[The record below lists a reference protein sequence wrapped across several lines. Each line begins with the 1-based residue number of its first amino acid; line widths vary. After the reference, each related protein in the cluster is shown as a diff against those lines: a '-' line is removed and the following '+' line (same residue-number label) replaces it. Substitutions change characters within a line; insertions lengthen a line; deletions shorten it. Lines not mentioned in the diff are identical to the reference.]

1 MLNQNYNEKV
11 VMHSSCLEAISSPCS
26 GVKRTLLERSE
37 DSEYAV
43 STTLVEF
50 QADSFFDEHIHDY
63 GEELFVLEGTFSDES
78 GDYTAG
84 TYIRN
89 PHNSKHKPYS
99 REGCKLFVK
108 LRQFDQ
114 ADSMRVI
121 INTENKTWLPGLV
134 KGLEVLPLHNFEYE
148 NTALVKW
155 DANTQFNLHRHYG
168 GEEIFVIDGTF
179 YDEHGSYPKHTW
191 IRSPHMSQ
199 HTPYTLDDGAVIFV
213 KTGHLLKKINE

>member
-11 VMHSSCLEAISSPCS
+11 VMHSSRLEAILSPCS

-108 LRQFDQ
+108 LRQFDK
-114 ADSMRVI
+114 ADSKRVI
-121 INTENKTWLPGLV
+121 INTENNPRGTRVFGPVAREIREKNFTKIISLAN
-134 KGLEVLPLHNFEYE
+134 EV
-148 NTALVKW
+148 V
-155 DANTQFNLHRHYG
+155 
-168 GEEIFVIDGTF
+168 
-179 YDEHGSYPKHTW
+179 
-191 IRSPHMSQ
+191 
-199 HTPYTLDDGAVIFV
+199 
-213 KTGHLLKKINE
+213 

>member
-108 LRQFDQ
+108 LRQFDK
-114 ADSMRVI
+114 ADSKRVI

-134 KGLEVLPLHNFEYE
+134 TVSYTHLTLPTNREV
-148 NTALVKW
+148 
-155 DANTQFNLHRHYG
+155 
-168 GEEIFVIDGTF
+168 
-179 YDEHGSYPKHTW
+179 
-191 IRSPHMSQ
+191 
-199 HTPYTLDDGAVIFV
+199 
-213 KTGHLLKKINE
+213 